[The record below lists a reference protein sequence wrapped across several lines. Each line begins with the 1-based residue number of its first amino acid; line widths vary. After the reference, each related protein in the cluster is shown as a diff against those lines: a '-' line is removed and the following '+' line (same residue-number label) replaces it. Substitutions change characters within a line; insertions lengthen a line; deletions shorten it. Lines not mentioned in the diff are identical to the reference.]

1 MLKLK
6 PSSALNSTPTKIFDF
21 ATYIG
26 FLIFVLSLPF
36 DNLTLFLNIGM
47 SLVLFGWVGRTIS
60 ERKLG
65 WHRTP
70 LDVPIALFLGLAL
83 VASIFAPHRASSSF
97 GYFWKFLR
105 AILLF
110 YAVIHSRLGIRWRH
124 VLIAFFVAA
133 GISSALGIWSYV
145 NDKGLAHSLMG
156 GVGSEYQREFSAGE
170 GFSDELR
177 AELRQI
183 NIPLSQSASILQS
196 KKPNEW
202 QIDDSARN
210 RRYTVRKDETHL
222 KVYMIEQRLAGTFK
236 APNYLGAY
244 LALSLPYVIGYFVAS
259 WQLLRKQKNGIWII
273 SVFGAVVAMMTVNL
287 ALTLTRGAWVGV
299 ATATVCIGIYLLVSR
314 LSELKSI
321 ARSLKHVLIGATL
334 IITILGISVLLMPQH
349 IKTRFNTMIERPA
362 GFMGERP
369 QWWRV
374 SLELIQRYPIT
385 GIGLGRFRHEAQLNA
400 PPDLSDVPYHAHN
413 IYLHIAVEHGIP
425 SLFLFLWIIGL
436 IWKRIWAIR
445 SIMDTEG
452 LFWNMGA
459 FIGGS
464 GFLISALTYGTVD
477 YIFHHRSILL
487 FWFIIGIIYYIQL
500 HHKDEIHEKRLET
513 D

>member
-1 MLKLK
+1 MLKSK
-6 PSSALNSTPTKIFDF
+6 PSFILNLTSAKIYDS

-36 DNLTLFLNIGM
+36 DYSTVFLNIGM
-47 SLVLFGWVGRTIS
+47 SLVLFGWLGRIIS
-60 ERKLG
+60 ERKLN
-65 WHRTP
+65 WHYTS
-70 LDVPIALFLGLAL
+70 LDLPIVLFLGLAL
-83 VASIFAPHRASSSF
+83 VACLFAPHRATSSF
-97 GYFWKFLR
+97 GYFWKLLR

-110 YAVIHSRLGIRWRH
+110 YTVIHSRLGIRWQH
-124 VLIAFFVAA
+124 IVIGFIAAA
-133 GISSALGIWSYV
+133 GISSMLGLWFYV
-145 NDKGLAHSLMG
+145 NGTGLAHSLMG
-156 GVGSEYQREFSAGE
+156 QVNLEYQQELSAGK
-170 GFSDELR
+170 GFSEELR
-177 AELRQI
+177 TELRQI

-196 KKPNEW
+196 KKSDEW
-202 QIDDSARN
+202 RIDDLARN
-210 RRYTVRKDETHL
+210 RRYVVRKDKTYL

-244 LALSLPYVIGYFVAS
+244 LALSLPYIIGYFVAS
-259 WQLLRKQKNGIWII
+259 WQSLRKQKNGILII
-273 SVFGAVVAMMTVNL
+273 FVLGAVVAVMTTNL

-299 ATATVCIGIYLLVSR
+299 ATATVCISFYLVMSSL
-314 LSELKSI
+314 LKLKSI
-321 ARSLKHVLIGATL
+321 NSLLKRVLVGGTL
-334 IITILGISVLLMPQH
+334 IITIFGAFVFLMPQH

-374 SLELIQRYPIT
+374 SLELIQKYPIT

-425 SLFLFLWIIGL
+425 SLFLFLWMIGL

-445 SIMDTEG
+445 STMDIEG

-464 GFLISALTYGTVD
+464 GFLISVLVYGTVD
-477 YIFHHRSILL
+477 YIFHHRSLLL
-487 FWFIIGIIYYIQL
+487 FWFIIGIIYYIQI
-500 HHKDEIHEKRLET
+500 HKDEKHEEKLET